1 MVKCL
6 NEGKIV
12 ILIQFSGKMK
22 DIQNILTF
30 THLRILA
37 LIQYQ

>member
-12 ILIQFSGKMK
+12 ILIQFPGKMK

-30 THLRILA
+30 KHLRI
-37 LIQYQ
+37 